1 MVEKRY
7 SNDNRARERQ
17 KERKEQKG
25 KKKKKRKKRKEE
37 RRWCDVVW
45 CGVIRQDKTKC
56 IIVGEKIEVSDVTVY
71 CALHIMALTL
81 SSVLH

>member
-25 KKKKKRKKRKEE
+25 KKKK
-37 RRWCDVVW
+37 DGGVMW

-56 IIVGEKIEVSDVTVY
+56 VIVGDKIEVSDVTVY

-81 SSVLH
+81 TSVLH